1 MATVIQIKRSTG
13 SAAPSTSN
21 LSEGEMAYV
30 QDRSNSGASAKLF
43 IESVD
48 SDNSTAL
55 IHAIGGKYYTD
66 ILSGSSATP
75 ANLKVGNGST
85 AGATLQIMED
95 SDNGTNFVGL
105 KAADALGSS
114 VTFTLPS
121 ADGAANQVIGTDGSG
136 TLSFVSTTSTLAGGS
151 DVNITSP
158 ADGAMLLYDTG
169 TSKWIDNVMSG
180 DATMAD
186 TGVLTIGSQ
195 KIVNSML
202 ADDAVGADEL
212 ASNAVVTASIVNANV
227 TTDKIADDAVD
238 ADKLASSAVVFAS
251 MAAAMVQTSGE
262 SFTDSDVTLM
272 TSAAIQDKIQ
282 ALATTEDLD
291 LAGDSGTGAV
301 DLDSQS
307 LTVSGTANEV
317 ETSVSGQTIT
327 VGLPN
332 NVTVAN
338 NLTVSGN
345 LISDDITTATLTTSG
360 NLTVTGNLA
369 VNGTTTTVNSTT
381 VNIADPVFEI
391 GSDSS
396 DDNLDRGIKFKY
408 NSGGAKIGFF
418 GMDDTDS
425 SFVALESATDSS
437 STFSGT
443 AMAAKFGNLSLANA
457 TMSGSIDNY
466 AGSAPTDGQILI
478 GDTSSGLMD
487 KATLTAGDGID
498 ITNGAGAITITAE
511 VSTASNLGSVIIA
524 AGEGMDVAYSSG
536 TATITG
542 EDATTSNKGIAS
554 FASANFTVSSGAVAI
569 TAIDGGT
576 F

>member
-13 SAAPSTSN
+13 SAAPATSD
-21 LSEGEMAYV
+21 LSEGELAYV
-30 QDRSNSGASAKLF
+30 QDRSNSGVGAKLY

-66 ILSGSSATP
+66 ILAGSTATP
-75 ANLKVGNGST
+75 ANFKVGNGAT
-85 AGATLQIMED
+85 AGASLSLMED
-95 SDNGTNFVGL
+95 SDNGSHSVSL
-105 KAADALGSS
+105 KAADSIGSS
-114 VTFTLPS
+114 YTLTLPA
-121 ADGAANQVIGTDGSG
+121 ADGSNGQVLGTDGSG
-136 TLSFVSTTSTLAGGS
+136 ALSFLSTTSTLAGATDSDISSASSGHILVHDGS
-151 DVNITSP
+151 DSF
-158 ADGAMLLYDTG
+158 
-169 TSKWIDNVMSG
+169 DNVAISG
-180 DATMAD
+180 DATLASN
-186 TGVLTIGSQ
+186 GALTISADAVEQ
-195 KIVNSML
+195 SMI
-202 ADDAVGADEL
+202 ADDAVGADQL
-212 ASNAVVTASIVNANV
+212 AA
-227 TTDKIADDAVD
+227 
-238 ADKLASSAVVFAS
+238 SAVVFAS
-251 MAAAMVQTSGE
+251 LAGAMVQTSGE
-262 SFTDSDVTLM
+262 SFADNDTSLM
-272 TSAAIQDKIQ
+272 TSAAILDKIQ
-282 ALATTEDLD
+282 ATATLEDLD
-291 LAGDSGTGAV
+291 VAGDSGTGAI

-307 LTVSGTANEV
+307 LTIAGTANEV
-317 ETSVSGQTIT
+317 ETSASGQTIT

-332 NVTVAN
+332 DVTIAN

-418 GMDDTDS
+418 GMDDTDG
-425 SFVALESATDSS
+425 SFVALTSATDSS
-437 STFSGT
+437 SVFSGT
-443 AMAAKFGNLSLANA
+443 AMAGKFGNLTAAGLA
-457 TMSGSIDNY
+457 MSGSISSY
-466 AGSAPTDGQILI
+466 AGSAPTDGQVLI

-487 KATLTAGDGID
+487 AATLTAGDGID
-498 ITNGAGAITITAE
+498 ITNGAGAITISSE
-511 VSTASNLGSVIIA
+511 VSTASNLGSVIVA
-524 AGEGMDVAYSSG
+524 AGEGMDVSYSGG
-536 TATITG
+536 TATVAG

-554 FASANFTVSSGAVAI
+554 FASANFTLSSGAVSI